1 MEDINRMAKLLR
13 GGDEYFLRVPG
24 ALVKEQQL
32 KENDFVV
39 LEVRK
44 AKTYVVEVDKVTLD
58 ELERLKKLPQY
69 REKDDGQI
77 LKELMFKFHHQ
88 DDKEQVKEPR
98 QEIQV
103 VEKGSLE

>member
-58 ELERLKKLPQY
+58 EFERLKKLPQY

-88 DDKEQVKEPR
+88 DDK
-98 QEIQV
+98 
-103 VEKGSLE
+103 